1 MSTNKKLHS
10 TNMRNMMIDEMK
22 SVKNNNDTFREI
34 NKKLA
39 STIQ

>member
-10 TNMRNMMIDEMK
+10 TNMRNIMVAEMK
-22 SVKNNNDTFREI
+22 SVKNTNDHFKEI